1 MFKTDLKKIN
11 LMEVLSPF
19 WAKNKDN
26 KTCPIYIM
34 GLLKY
39 KNKKVYVYF

>member
-1 MFKTDLKKIN
+1 
-11 LMEVLSPF
+11 MEVLSPF

-39 KNKKVYVYF
+39 KNKKVYIYF